1 MSKELTAD
9 QMKRLAAEAVIPHL
23 KTGMKL
29 GLGTGST
36 AKHFVDCVGEL
47 IKKGY
52 NFTCVP
58 TSEAT
63 KKQAE
68 GLNIPLTTLE
78 KEPVLDLTVDGADE
92 VTPELHLIKGGG
104 GAMLREKIVATS
116 SKQMFVIADESKK
129 VKHLGAFPLPVE
141 IAMFGSRATAMK
153 IERLLINL
161 GYKGSMGARMTKD
174 NKLVITDNGNMI
186 LDLKIGRIEDPAK
199 LDAYLASIPGV
210 MDTGLFVNICKKAFI
225 ATPKGVEIITR

>member
-1 MSKELTAD
+1 MTKAMSAD
-9 QMKRLAAEAVIPHL
+9 EMKRAAAEAIVPHL

-36 AKHFVDCVGEL
+36 ARHFVDCVGEL
-47 IKKGY
+47 IKKGF

-68 GLNIPLTTLE
+68 SLNIPLTTLE
-78 KEPVLDLTVDGADE
+78 KEPILDLTVDGADE
-92 VTPELHLIKGGG
+92 ITPELHLIKGGG

-141 IAMFGSRATAMK
+141 VALFGSRATAMK

-161 GYKGSMGARMTKD
+161 KYQGSMGARMTRE
-174 NKLVITDNGNMI
+174 NKLYITDNGNMI
-186 LDLKIGRIEDPAK
+186 LDLKLGKIDDPAK

-210 MDTGLFVNICKKAFI
+210 MDTGLFINVARKAFI
-225 ATPKGVEIITR
+225 ASPKGVEIITR